1 MSHQSPRENQ
11 ATATKVR
18 GWRHQSPR
26 PTRKQLGR
34 RSFCATRVR
43 TIPVEKFGW
52 PPIPSV
58 ALLRPVRLE
67 RNPQQLVKLH
77 IVLGGVGLERA
88 AEARG
93 DAKVERDDLL
103 AGAGFLGGALSVPP
117 WGRRRP
123 GGARRRIRG
132 RGCTALDRD

>member
-11 ATATKVR
+11 TTATKVR

-26 PTRKQLGR
+26 PTREQPGR
-34 RSFCATRVR
+34 RSSYATRVR
-43 TIPVEKFGW
+43 TLLVEKFGG

-77 IVLGGVGLERA
+77 VVLGGVGLERA

-93 DAKVERDDLL
+93 DTKVERDDLL